1 MKRWKLGNDGFVMQ
15 YMIAGPVETDYSSET
30 TARDQMTLEGKLRH
44 EIVGEMPGEW
54 NEAVEAGKK
63 AENGGCW
70 QVWAPY
76 ENAFVDTSKFYS
88 TLKRVSMEAAAVL
101 CAPEDCQ
108 VRAKVWTY
116 MAAGI
121 YVNGKLAGKVEYPVY
136 KPISN
141 REVTLSLKK
150 GMNTLLFVCENL
162 GVRDTRNIL
171 GVQIL
176 ERQDELEV
184 MLADESLQEQ
194 VYEDG
199 AFLAACRPE
208 NGSIV
213 FPEAAGEGV
222 RVFCPPD
229 SPDFFEAHKP
239 ARELDVKGMEKVP
252 VPEEMIGVNVSVER
266 EKYTLERTLEF
277 AERNRPLYS
286 EDLSWTGKDKLDEVM
301 RRIAGVKSL
310 NRGEFGFAI
319 MNLLARRYLGQET
332 KEDRDL
338 LVEDLARIEERVDCA
353 DFLICGLVRY
363 IKVFGID
370 KDLEGRV
377 KEVLLNFRYWMTM
390 EGMDAMCFWSEN
402 HAMMFYS
409 SAMFVGE
416 MYPDEYFPRARM
428 TGRELSA
435 YGKEKLLDW
444 LKDLEDYGY
453 EEFLSAVYMCVT
465 FAALL
470 NLVDFAEPEIAQR
483 AEKLCDL
490 LMEELAKHSF
500 KGSVIAPMGRVYRGI
515 IYPFSCG
522 TQSIINIM
530 DGTAPYCFGEGWTA
544 YLVGS
549 RYQIP
554 ESVKGYLRQEIEEE
568 YSTGNALVRLKKTD
582 DYCLTSVQSPRM
594 DGWMRWPNLRED
606 ETARTDCH
614 DFTKSLNESFHGTSL
629 FAPGTY
635 GYQQHLW
642 MAALSGE
649 AVLFVNHPGTTA
661 EKSGMRPGYWYGN
674 GVMPAVRQT
683 GSLLEAIYRIP
694 EEHPIHFTHV
704 YCPKLCYNEVMEEA
718 HWVFLRKD
726 KGYLALWTN
735 GSFEEHNDQIFNC
748 ELRVYGSET
757 AYVCLL
763 GSEAEYGSF
772 EKFKE
777 EAKGLMPS
785 YDQEKQCLH
794 TAKDTLQYVK
804 GTDRTQF
811 VE

>member
-15 YMIAGPVETDYSSET
+15 YMIAGPVEEDYRSDT

-44 EIVGEMPGEW
+44 EIVSHMQEVWHEDLKVGE
-54 NEAVEAGKK
+54 K

-70 QVWAPY
+70 KVWAPY

-88 TLKRVSMEAAAVL
+88 TLKKVSMEAAAVL
-101 CAPEDCQ
+101 FAPERCQ
-108 VRAKVWTY
+108 VRAKIWTY

-121 YVNGKLAGKVEYPVY
+121 YLNEKLVGKVDYPVY
-136 KPISN
+136 KPISGK
-141 REVTLSLKK
+141 EVILSLEQ
-150 GMNTLLFVCENL
+150 GANTLLFVCENL

-176 ERQDELEV
+176 ERQDEIQV
-184 MLADESLQEQ
+184 MLGDESLQDE
-194 VYEDG
+194 VFEDAAFLAECAPEDG
-199 AFLAACRPE
+199 AV
-208 NGSIV
+208 I
-213 FPEAAGEGV
+213 FPEAAGEDV
-222 RVFCPPD
+222 HVTCISD

-239 ARELDVKGMEKVP
+239 AKELSAKGLKQVP
-252 VPEEMIGVNVSVER
+252 VPGEVITVSVSVEKKR
-266 EKYTLERTLEF
+266 YALERTLEF

-286 EDLSWTGKDKLDEVM
+286 EDPSWSGKDKIDEIM

-310 NRGEFGFAI
+310 NRGEFGFAV
-319 MNLLARRYLGQET
+319 MNLLARRYLGQDTE
-332 KEDRDL
+332 EDRRL
-338 LVEDLARIEERVDCA
+338 LAEDLALIIERVDCA
-353 DFLICGLVRY
+353 DFLICGLIRY
-363 IKVFGID
+363 KKVYGVH
-370 KDLEGRV
+370 KELEGKV
-377 KEVLLNFRYWMTM
+377 KEALLNFRYWMNM

-409 SAMFVGE
+409 CAMFAGE
-416 MYPDEYFPRARM
+416 MYPEEYFPRAKM

-435 YGKEKLLDW
+435 YGKKKLLDW
-444 LKDLEDYGY
+444 IQDLEEYGY
-453 EEFLSAVYMCVT
+453 EEFLSSVYMCVT

-470 NLVDFAEPEIAQR
+470 NLVDFAEPEIARR

-490 LMEELAKHSF
+490 LMEELAKHTF

-530 DGTAPYCFGEGWTA
+530 DGTAPYCFGEGWMA
-544 YLVGS
+544 YLAGS
-549 RYQIP
+549 RYRIP
-554 ESVKGYLRQEIEEE
+554 ESVKTYLTQALEEE

-582 DYCLTSVQSPRM
+582 DYCLTSVQSPRT
-594 DGWMRWPNLRED
+594 DGWKRWTNLRED
-606 ETARTDCH
+606 ETARTDTH

-674 GVMPAVRQT
+674 GVMPALRQT
-683 GSLLEAIYRIP
+683 GSLLEAVYVIP
-694 EEHPIHFTHV
+694 EEHPVHFTHV
-704 YCPKLCYNEVMEEA
+704 YCPKLCYNEVIEDA
-718 HWVFLRKD
+718 HWVFLRKE
-726 KGYLALWTN
+726 KGYLALWTSGN
-735 GSFEEHNDQIFNC
+735 FTEHNDQIFRC

-757 AYVCLL
+757 AYVCLM

-772 EKFKE
+772 EAFKK
-777 EAKGLMPS
+777 EAEALAPF
-785 YDQEKQCLH
+785 YDEKEQCLH
-794 TAKDTLQYVK
+794 TAKDTLQYVR

>member
-1 MKRWKLGNDGFVMQ
+1 MKRWKLGSDGFVMQ
-15 YMIAGPVETDYSSET
+15 YMIAGPVETDYCSDT

-44 EIVGEMPGEW
+44 EIVSDVEETFCERIRAGEQ
-54 NEAVEAGKK
+54 AV
-63 AENGGCW
+63 NGGCW
-70 QVWAPY
+70 KVWAPY

-88 TLKRVSMEAAAVL
+88 TLKKVSMEVAAVL
-101 CAPEDCQ
+101 FAPEDCEVQ
-108 VRAKVWTY
+108 AKVWTY

-121 YVNGKLAGKVEYPVY
+121 YLNGKLAGKVEYPVY

-141 REVTLSLKK
+141 REVTFSLKK
-150 GMNTLLFVCENL
+150 GANTLLFVCENL

-176 ERQDELEV
+176 ERQDEIQV
-184 MLADESLQEQ
+184 MLADDSLQEQ

-208 NGSIV
+208 NGGIV
-213 FPEAAGEGV
+213 FPEEVGEGV
-222 RVFCPPD
+222 HVFCPSD

-239 ARELDVKGMEKVP
+239 ARELDAKGMSKVL
-252 VPEEMIGVNVSVER
+252 VPEEIAVVNVSVER

-277 AERNRPLYS
+277 AERNQPLYS
-286 EDLSWTGKDKLDEVM
+286 EDPSWTGKDKLDEVM
-301 RRIAGVKSL
+301 RRIAKVKSL

-332 KEDRDL
+332 KEDRTL
-338 LVEDLARIEERVDCA
+338 LMEDLERIEERVDCA

-363 IKVFGID
+363 IKVYGMD
-370 KDLEGRV
+370 KELEGRV

-409 SAMFVGE
+409 SAMFAGE
-416 MYPDEYFPRARM
+416 MYPDEYFPRAKM

-444 LKDLEDYGY
+444 LADLEDYGY
-453 EEFLSAVYMCVT
+453 EEFLSSVYMCVT

-470 NLVDFAEPEIAQR
+470 NLVDFAEPEIAGR
-483 AEKLCDL
+483 AEKMCDL
-490 LMEELAKHSF
+490 LMEELAKHCF

-530 DGTAPYCFGEGWTA
+530 DGTAPYCFGEGWMA
-544 YLVGS
+544 YLAGS

-554 ESVKGYLRQEIEEE
+554 ETAKEYLRQKIEEE

-594 DGWMRWPNLRED
+594 DGWQRWPNLRED

-614 DFTKSLNESFHGTSL
+614 EFTKSLNESFHGTSL

-674 GVMPAVRQT
+674 GVMPAIRQT

-704 YCPKLCYNEVMEEA
+704 YCPKLCYNQVIEDG
-718 HWVFLRKD
+718 HWLFLRKE
-726 KGYLALWTN
+726 KGYLALWSSGN
-735 GSFEEHNDQIFNC
+735 FVEHNDQIFHC

-763 GSEAEYGSF
+763 GAETEYGSF
-772 EKFKE
+772 EKFQE
-777 EAKGLMPS
+777 EAKALTPS

-794 TAKDTLQYVK
+794 TAKDTLEYVK

>member
-15 YMIAGPVETDYSSET
+15 YMIAGPVEMDYSSET

-44 EIVGEMPGEW
+44 EIVGEMPEEW
-54 NEAVEAGKK
+54 NEAVEAGKMAK
-63 AENGGCW
+63 NGGRW

-88 TLKRVSMEAAAVL
+88 TLKKVSMEVAAVL
-101 CAPEDCQ
+101 CVPEDCK

-121 YVNGKLAGKVEYPVY
+121 YLNGKLAGKVEYPVY

-141 REVTLSLKK
+141 REVTLSLKQ
-150 GMNTLLFVCENL
+150 GENLLLFVCENL

-171 GVQIL
+171 GLQIL
-176 ERQDELEV
+176 ERQDEIQV
-184 MLADESLQEQ
+184 VLADGSLQEQ
-194 VYEDG
+194 VYEDE

-208 NGSIV
+208 DGAVV
-213 FPEAAGEGV
+213 FPKEAGEGV
-222 RVFCPPD
+222 HVFCPSD

-252 VPEEMIGVNVSVER
+252 VPEEIIGVNVSVER

-277 AERNRPLYS
+277 AERNQPQYS
-286 EDLSWTGKDKLDEVM
+286 EDVSWTGKDKLDEVM
-301 RRIAGVKSL
+301 RRIAQVKSL

-338 LVEDLARIEERVDCA
+338 LMEDLARIEERVDCA

-363 IKVFGID
+363 IKVFGMD
-370 KDLEGRV
+370 EEMGKRV
-377 KEVLLNFRYWMTM
+377 KEALLNFRYWMTM

-416 MYPDEYFPRARM
+416 MYPDEYFPRAKM

-444 LKDLEDYGY
+444 LGDLEDYGY

-470 NLVDFAEPEIAQR
+470 NLVDFAEAEIAQR
-483 AEKLCDL
+483 AKKLCDL
-490 LMEELAKHSF
+490 LMEELAKHTF

-530 DGTAPYCFGEGWTA
+530 DGTAPYCFGEGWMA

-549 RYQIP
+549 CYQIP
-554 ESVKGYLRQEIEEE
+554 ESVKGYLRQGMEEE

-594 DGWMRWPNLRED
+594 DGWKRWPNLRED
-606 ETARTDCH
+606 VTARTDCH

-629 FAPGTY
+629 FEPGTY

-642 MAALSGE
+642 MAALSGD

-661 EKSGMRPGYWYGN
+661 EKSGMRPGYWFGN
-674 GVMPAVRQT
+674 GVMPGIRQN

-704 YCPKLCYNEVMEEA
+704 YCPKMCYNEVAEEE
-718 HWVFLRKD
+718 HWLFLRKE

-735 GSFEEHNDQIFNC
+735 GSYVEHNDQIFGC

-763 GSEAEYGSF
+763 GAEKEYGSF
-772 EKFKE
+772 QAFKE
-777 EAKGLMPS
+777 QAKALKPS
-785 YDQEKQCLH
+785 YDAANQCLC
-794 TAKDTLQYVK
+794 AGEDKFQYVK